1 MVVKDSFRFDGK
13 DVEDNILF
21 YWSIVAISRALR
33 FSSEAQH
40 KQESSYVLAS
50 VAAYY
55 SIFHLGMFLLYSA
68 PHLMPSRLRSEIK
81 KELSEGSEDP
91 RKAVRHVDVERFLNA
106 CSEAHG
112 LSRSVVDLFEKAKA
126 LRVFA
131 NYGPDLQYVP
141 GGSFQVFNRRY
152 RPEEVC
158 EVIGQ
163 LNGAFDDAIS
173 WVATN
178 APDGVSFVSIALS
191 MAAPYFNPN
200 PDGDP
205 YYSEWSSSDVLK
217 STENLRRQLE
227 QRAHELIYSK
237 EAPNTGPQADG
248 YRASR
253 GPAA

>member
-1 MVVKDSFRFDGK
+1 MAVKESFRLDGK
-13 DVEDNILF
+13 DVEDNVLF
-21 YWSIVAISRALR
+21 VWSIVAISRALR
-33 FSSEAQH
+33 FSSEARH
-40 KQESSYVLAS
+40 KQASSYVLAS
-50 VAAYY
+50 MAAYY

-81 KELSEGSEDP
+81 KEMNEGSEDP
-91 RKAVRHVDVERFLNA
+91 RKAVRHIDVERFLTA
-106 CSEAHG
+106 CSEANG
-112 LSRSVVDLFEKAKA
+112 LSRSVVDLFGKAKS

-141 GGSFQVFNRRY
+141 GGSFRVFNRKHRS
-152 RPEEVC
+152 EEVC

-163 LNGAFDDAIS
+163 LNGIFDDAIT
-173 WVATN
+173 WAATN
-178 APDGVSFVSIALS
+178 APDGISFVSIVLD
-191 MAAPYFNPN
+191 MAAPYFSPN

-205 YYSEWSSSDVLK
+205 YYSEWSSPDVLI
-217 STENLRRQLE
+217 SADNLRRQLE
-227 QRAHELIYSK
+227 QRAHELIYPK